1 MIKVILAGNYP
12 EQTYEK
18 LRKLLPEQKFELEE
32 VNEQSQFDA
41 VTDAEIIILRI
52 FKAPKEVFERNP
64 KLKMILRWGAGFDSV
79 DIEEA
84 GKRGISV
91 TNTPGANANAVS
103 ELTVM
108 LMLALGRKLAV
119 PYGVFEERNLEQE
132 HIFEPVIL
140 SESETG
146 RHYRRRKHWPS
157 GCGEGAGLWRFG
169 SVL

>member
-64 KLKMILRWGAGFDSV
+64 KFKND
-79 DIEEA
+79 
-84 GKRGISV
+84 
-91 TNTPGANANAVS
+91 P
-103 ELTVM
+103 
-108 LMLALGRKLAV
+108 ALGSR
-119 PYGVFEERNLEQE
+119 
-132 HIFEPVIL
+132 I
-140 SESETG
+140 
-146 RHYRRRKHWPS
+146 
-157 GCGEGAGLWRFG
+157 
-169 SVL
+169 